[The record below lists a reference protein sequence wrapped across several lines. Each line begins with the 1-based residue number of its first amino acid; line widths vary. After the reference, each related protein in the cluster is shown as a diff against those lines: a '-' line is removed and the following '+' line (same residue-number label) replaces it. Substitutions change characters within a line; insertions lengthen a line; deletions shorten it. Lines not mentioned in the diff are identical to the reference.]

1 MSPKQ
6 QLKNSKIALR
16 RWMEVPRE
24 NVYPRLMDWINEPS
38 VTPHCGTIACF
49 GGWLAVMPEFVA
61 MGVTRNRH
69 GAPTGLDSVYGR
81 DLSSTLFGAPDL
93 FSYTHPHEHLTRQSD
108 DHLVVQ
114 NRLTRNIARLQ
125 AELGVKS

>member
-24 NVYPRLMDWINEPS
+24 NVFPKLADWSNEPS
-38 VTPHCGTIACF
+38 VTPHCETVACF

-61 MGVTRNRH
+61 MGVKRMAH
-69 GAPTGLDSVYGR
+69 GAPWGLGPTGASNLA
-81 DLSSTLFGAPDL
+81 LKLFGNSDMFAP
-93 FSYTHPHEHLTRQSD
+93 TQHHEHLDRQSD
-108 DHLVVQ
+108 DHTVVQ

>member
-6 QLKNSKIALR
+6 QLENSKIALR
-16 RWMEVPRE
+16 RWMEVPSE
-24 NVYPRLMDWINEPS
+24 NVFPELSDWSNEPS
-38 VTPHCGTIACF
+38 VTPHCGTVACF
-49 GGWLAVMPEFVA
+49 GGWLCVMPEFVA
-61 MGVTRNRH
+61 MGVTRDSC
-69 GAPTGLDSVYGR
+69 GAPTGLDSAYSSA
-81 DLSSTLFGAPDL
+81 LSSTLFGAPDL
-93 FSYTHPHEHLTRQSD
+93 FSYTQPHEHLTRQSD